1 MRLVKHWTF
10 LDTLLLSVFL
20 WMLILYPFVGMAG

>member
-1 MRLVKHWTF
+1 MKFATHWTP

-20 WMLILYPFVGMAG
+20 WMLILYPFVG

>member
-1 MRLVKHWTF
+1 MKFATHWTP

-20 WMLILYPFVGMAG
+20 WMLILYLFVG